1 MCMSKENGGKRCD
14 YADQVANAR
23 RKALYKFRDDYDAPR
38 KAEAAV
44 NAWKENNKDLVVSHL
59 PATQPF
65 NTQPNK
71 KPIPAHLQ
79 ALLTQKARD
88 SVMGLPEEERISETK
103 RLYEARTIWFD
114 ALTRRQDS
122 AVSHYT
128 MNFFQ
133 GVNSHLRREGYAAWL
148 KENTHLY
155 NNAENTLA
163 RVKEDVRN
171 LDTAIK
177 LAPVP
182 EEPRRLYRFF
192 RVPAGVTPHEYM
204 ERYFKTG
211 EAFKEKGY
219 MSTTADPE
227 FIMGHMWKR
236 NKGVKNHGY
245 VVMEIITKQGAS
257 LQNKSHSSSGDIQSL
272 EKEILL
278 PRNMKL
284 RIASTRKSQRFE
296 FASDRKDLNSQYSN
310 NYSTSDEVYQRWGR
324 FKKGDRMNF
333 PLIQMIDEDLIAQTS
348 V

>member
-1 MCMSKENGGKRCD
+1 MSKENGGKRCD

-38 KAEAAV
+38 KAKAAV
-44 NAWKENNKDLVVSHL
+44 NAWKEANKELVVSHL
-59 PATQPF
+59 PSTQPF
-65 NTQPNK
+65 NAQANK
-71 KPIPAHLQ
+71 KPIPESLQ

-88 SVMGLPEEERISETK
+88 SVMGLPEEERLKQTRE
-103 RLYEARTIWFD
+103 LYEARKVWFD
-114 ALTRRQDS
+114 ALTKGQDS
-122 AVSHYT
+122 AVSHYA
-128 MNFFQ
+128 MNFFE
-133 GVNSHLRREGYAAWL
+133 GVNSHLRKEGYSAWL
-148 KENTHLY
+148 KANSHLY
-155 NNAENTLA
+155 NKSENTLA

-177 LAPVP
+177 LAPIP
-182 EEPRRLYRFF
+182 EEPRKLYRFF

-211 EAFKEKGY
+211 EGFKEKGY

-227 FIMGHMWKR
+227 FVMGHMWKQ
-236 NKGVKNHGY
+236 NKGTKNHGY

-257 LQNKSHSSSGDIQSL
+257 LQNRATSSSGDVQSL

-296 FASDRKDLNSQYSN
+296 FASDRKDLDSQYN
-310 NYSTSDEVYQRWGR
+310 NSYSTSNEIYQRWGA

-333 PLIQMIDEDLIAQTS
+333 PLIQMIDEDLIAKTS
-348 V
+348 